1 MPVSG
6 NGDRKILIV
15 AEAPGKE
22 EDQQNTQLIGQ
33 SGQWLRV
40 ELADLGVDLDRD
52 CWKTNA
58 IICRPEGNRTPT
70 DAEISHCRPNLLNAI
85 EELKPQTIILLGDA
99 AVRSLIGF
107 LWKENPGPIGRWV
120 GWRIS
125 DQKLNAWVC
134 PTWHPAYLMREN
146 RQYAKADPRLIWFRN
161 HLKAAIELD
170 SRPWR
175 KMPKWDQDVQIVMDP
190 VDASKWLDSA
200 EVLGDLVA
208 IDYETNMLKPDMPDA
223 AIVACSVAYG
233 DSSGP
238 VGVVA
243 YPWTKVTA
251 AATGRLLRSPVKKI
265 IANKGFEIRWTLKE
279 FGHGIRNV
287 VHDTM
292 HDAHLLDNRRD
303 ISSVKFQAY
312 ALLGQPEW
320 DSHIKPYLKADNSN
334 TRNRIHEIPMRDLLL
349 YCGLDSL
356 LEFRIALKQRELL
369 AAGAV

>member
-146 RQYAKADPRLIWFRN
+146 RQYAKSDPRLIWFRM
-161 HLKAAIELD
+161 HLKVAYD
-170 SRPWR
+170 
-175 KMPKWDQDVQIVMDP
+175 WDQRLWRTIPTWEQDV
-190 VDASKWLDSA
+190 
-200 EVLGDLVA
+200 
-208 IDYETNMLKPDMPDA
+208 
-223 AIVACSVAYG
+223 
-233 DSSGP
+233 
-238 VGVVA
+238 
-243 YPWTKVTA
+243 
-251 AATGRLLRSPVKKI
+251 
-265 IANKGFEIRWTLKE
+265 
-279 FGHGIRNV
+279 
-287 VHDTM
+287 
-292 HDAHLLDNRRD
+292 
-303 ISSVKFQAY
+303 
-312 ALLGQPEW
+312 
-320 DSHIKPYLKADNSN
+320 
-334 TRNRIHEIPMRDLLL
+334 
-349 YCGLDSL
+349 
-356 LEFRIALKQRELL
+356 
-369 AAGAV
+369 

>member
-1 MPVSG
+1 M
-6 NGDRKILIV
+6 
-15 AEAPGKE
+15 
-22 EDQQNTQLIGQ
+22 
-33 SGQWLRV
+33 
-40 ELADLGVDLDRD
+40 
-52 CWKTNA
+52 
-58 IICRPEGNRTPT
+58 
-70 DAEISHCRPNLLNAI
+70 
-85 EELKPQTIILLGDA
+85 
-99 AVRSLIGF
+99 
-107 LWKENPGPIGRWV
+107 
-120 GWRIS
+120 
-125 DQKLNAWVC
+125 
-134 PTWHPAYLMREN
+134 
-146 RQYAKADPRLIWFRN
+146 
-161 HLKAAIELD
+161 
-170 SRPWR
+170 
-175 KMPKWDQDVQIVMDP
+175 
-190 VDASKWLDSA
+190 
-200 EVLGDLVA
+200 A